1 MRVWYLVEELR
12 SHKVR
17 FHKGKNR
24 LQRGKKKR
32 FQESPRGKLVFLM
45 SKNLFIL
52 PSFMN
57 NRLNEYRYLGL
68 VISSHLEIL
77 ISVLKIYLHVDV
89 WQKPT
94 QCCKAIILQ
103 LKIKRFTC
111 SLIGTL
117 LFHSGSF
124 CSFLFHSFQLHYK
137 VFLVW
142 NYLFFTC
149 CAWYLVHFQRTC
161 KFWKN
166 KKKLKPF
173 FSSYFAPPF
182 FSPLFFWTFDWTHV
196 GAFWF
201 TLHISDLTW
210 FLPFSDSL
218 RCVLV
223 NFSEGANPALSYI
236 HEFSHWLV
244 IVFYL

>member
-1 MRVWYLVEELR
+1 MEELR

-24 LQRGKKKR
+24 LQRGKRKR

-45 SKNLFIL
+45 SKNLFIF

-68 VISSHLEIL
+68 VISSHFLEIL
-77 ISVLKIYLHVDV
+77 VSVLKIYLHVDV

-137 VFLVW
+137 VSLV
-142 NYLFFTC
+142 
-149 CAWYLVHFQRTC
+149 
-161 KFWKN
+161 
-166 KKKLKPF
+166 
-173 FSSYFAPPF
+173 
-182 FSPLFFWTFDWTHV
+182 
-196 GAFWF
+196 
-201 TLHISDLTW
+201 
-210 FLPFSDSL
+210 
-218 RCVLV
+218 
-223 NFSEGANPALSYI
+223 
-236 HEFSHWLV
+236 
-244 IVFYL
+244 